1 MGQFKQISVL
11 IVGCG
16 DVGLELARLLLARG
30 WDVSGLRRHI
40 DAVNAPIEWIQA
52 DITRAESLAVLRERN
67 FDYVVVAT
75 SAGEFSQ
82 QRYQQVY
89 VEGLQN
95 VLAALLKSPKR
106 LILVSSTSVY
116 HQQQGEWVDE
126 LSATQA
132 AGFAG
137 QAQLDAEALLLASH
151 INSTVV
157 RFAGIYGP
165 GRNRLIQ
172 QVIAGEGCS
181 LDPPLY
187 SNRIHRDDAAGLIA
201 YLLDQ
206 DCRGVKLESCYLGV
220 DSCPAPLAEV
230 KQWIAGQLG
239 FTKDHLSCSQ
249 ENSRRTSKR
258 CSNQRIRDLGYQL
271 IYPDYRSG
279 YLPLLEPFIEKNP
292 R

>member
-249 ENSRRTSKR
+249 QNSRRTSKR

>member
-1 MGQFKQISVL
+1 
-11 IVGCG
+11 
-16 DVGLELARLLLARG
+16 
-30 WDVSGLRRHI
+30 LRRHI

-249 ENSRRTSKR
+249 QNSRRTSKR